1 MYIVMITASGRSSTC
16 GEVGNVES
24 SRLEVR
30 AHEQQQQQQTTD
42 EQHTMT
48 AKGSTWT
55 LQMQCR
61 LLWALVE
68 YLPDESTSSTDID
81 GRQCIALVQVI
92 LLLIPDW
99 TDTDSNRE
107 QCVELLTKIID
118 KLVDSLHLSDV
129 SDYG

>member
-1 MYIVMITASGRSSTC
+1 MYIVMITARGRSSTC
-16 GEVGNVES
+16 GEVGNVDS
-24 SRLEVR
+24 NRLEVR
-30 AHEQQQQQQTTD
+30 LHEQQQQQTTD
-42 EQHTMT
+42 EQHAMT

-68 YLPDESTSSTDID
+68 HLPDSSSSSTDID

-118 KLVDSLHLSDV
+118 KLVESLHLSDV
-129 SDYG
+129 SDYA